1 MSAEP
6 TLDVIA
12 GEYVLGLMSPD
23 EERDLEAR
31 LAGDAALK
39 AAVREARERFLE
51 LDLTTDA
58 GEPPAAVWDKINAQ
72 ITGTAGTHSGHATV
86 VPFAPKSASSKTAG
100 FWQGFGAASLAA
112 SVIAGVGTA
121 ALWPTLRA
129 PAPTVVVVLLDAQA
143 KPGAIIEAFADDSVR
158 VVPLENFTVPEGRV
172 IQLWTLPDAKTGPV
186 SIGLLPGVH
195 ETKLVGPSLPKP
207 KPDQLYE
214 FTLEPA
220 GGSPTGKP
228 TGPILVKG
236 FAKQPI

>member
-1 MSAEP
+1 MSDEP

-12 GEYVLGLMSPD
+12 GEFVLGLMSPG
-23 EERDLEAR
+23 EEGDFEAR

-39 AAVREARERFLE
+39 AALREARERFLE
-51 LDLTTDA
+51 LDLTADA
-58 GEPPAAVWDKINAQ
+58 GHAPDAVWDKIRLKIDAAPAQ
-72 ITGTAGTHSGHATV
+72 GKVVAFGAKPVPAKRSGY
-86 VPFAPKSASSKTAG
+86 
-100 FWQGFGAASLAA
+100 WQGFGAASLAA
-112 SVIAGVGTA
+112 SIVAGMATV
-121 ALWPTLRA
+121 ALKQTLR
-129 PAPTVVVVLLDAQA
+129 PPSPSVVVVLLDAQA
-143 KPGAIIEAFADDSVR
+143 KPGAIIEAFNDDSVR

-220 GGSPTGKP
+220 GGSPTGRP